1 MNQPNNFETL
11 IRISVK
17 QYRDER
23 YARHQQELNEFV
35 KMRDHYD
42 AYAEQDRLPIP
53 QVLKEIKTLTNQIHA
68 DRAVKDESYVDELIG
83 KIQRQWGVTSSFLG
97 VVELNQKI
105 CDVLMILPVGL
116 ELKFITVSAHT
127 TLTMWLYNHSGE
139 FWLPENKGD
148 VFQHLNRIFNPGGQ
162 AAFLHEDF
170 DDDVYYRL
178 LKNDAPLKEPLSS
191 KKDFFKTQQIV
202 IAITDTVCK
211 CLNM

>member
-68 DRAVKDESYVDELIG
+68 DRTVKDQLYVDELIG
-83 KIQRQWGVTSSFLG
+83 KIQRQWGVTSSFHG

-105 CDVLMILPVGL
+105 CDVLMILPRDTYSFAAIRVRKKL
-116 ELKFITVSAHT
+116 NL
-127 TLTMWLYNHSGE
+127 WLYNHSGE
-139 FWLPENKGD
+139 FWLPENNDD

-170 DDDVYYRL
+170 DDDVYCRL
-178 LKNDAPLKEPLSS
+178 LENDAPLKEPLSS